1 MARIKRRFTHQDDTE
16 PTSCTPP
23 QTKSSRRKI
32 PQERLPL
39 SYASPD
45 AFQVQSS
52 AGKSCERHM
61 GVSKAAA
68 EIVLCEERRV
78 LPSQALLG
86 SQSGQRKHTEKPHHA
101 LITHEVH
108 SNGDNYSNLG
118 SDRADCTSLSA
129 EQLGLASARANPGIR
144 VQVARLLSAAQPSN
158 TSTAVHAKPAPHTR
172 IAWAEPRHHARAQPT
187 RSRPKVETLGPVR
200 TARSARPRRLAR

>member
-45 AFQVQSS
+45 AFQVQGS

-78 LPSQALLG
+78 LPTQALLG

-118 SDRADCTSLSA
+118 SDRADCTYTFRIELHDA
-129 EQLGLASARANPGIR
+129 EMRDFVGVNADANGVYSINILPENIHEEPPRQKEPPNAQNRRGFSVLRALCFGCDSSRDATGTTAIP
-144 VQVARLLSAAQPSN
+144 PS
-158 TSTAVHAKPAPHTR
+158 
-172 IAWAEPRHHARAQPT
+172 Q
-187 RSRPKVETLGPVR
+187 
-200 TARSARPRRLAR
+200 